1 MICSREIMGQMQIH
15 QETVFARTTDR
26 WNLRI
31 FHYHPSGQA
40 VGRFPVILCHGLAA
54 NKNSCDFG
62 QPGSKDWLQYSL
74 AAFLSQQRSDDG
86 PVFDV
91 WVPELRGAGV
101 SFFDPRENPERFHW
115 CVDDYIDKDVPAIIQ
130 RVQQSYL
137 DRELGAPPVFWVGK
151 SMGGM
156 IAYAYGQ
163 TKQGQKNLKGVVTI
177 GSPVV
182 FGKSS
187 VFLEFITRITP
198 RNVSIP
204 IRLMELVEKS
214 GEIANHFRGLG
225 VNLENVDPD
234 VLQTYLR
241 VGLSDVLSSKVL
253 SQFSLFFK
261 HMTFCRYPR
270 YPWMYDIFGRIPGMK
285 KLFTPYSYTEN
296 LYRFIAPLLVI
307 AGGSDKMAP
316 KTEMHYVK
324 DHVGSIDVTYL
335 EFSKEAGYHADY
347 GHLDLNLGLYAREEV
362 YPKIYEWLVKRG
374 NVSLNFPTNP

>member
-1 MICSREIMGQMQIH
+1 MGQMQIQ
-15 QETVFARTTDR
+15 QETVFARTTDG

-31 FHYHPSGQA
+31 FHYHPSGQV

-62 QPGSKDWLQYSL
+62 EPGSSEWLRYSL
-74 AAFLSQQRSDDG
+74 AAFLSQQRSDEG

-91 WVPELRGAGV
+91 WVPELRGAGL
-101 SFFDPRENPERFHW
+101 SCFDPRENPERFHW

-137 DRELGAPPVFWVGK
+137 DRKLGAPPVFWVGK

-163 TKQGQKNLKGVVTI
+163 TRQGQKNLKGVVTI

-225 VNLENVDPD
+225 VNLENVDPE

-285 KLFTPYSYTEN
+285 KMFTPYSYTQN
-296 LYRFIAPLLVI
+296 LYRFIAPLMVI

-324 DHVGSIDVTYL
+324 DHIGSTDVTYL

-362 YPKIYEWLVKRG
+362 YPKIYDWLRQR
-374 NVSLNFPTNP
+374 NNII

>member
-1 MICSREIMGQMQIH
+1 MRQMGIH
-15 QETVFARTTDR
+15 QEIVSARTADG
-26 WNLRI
+26 WDLRI
-31 FHYHPSGQA
+31 FHYHPNGRD
-40 VGRFPVILCHGLAA
+40 VGRFPIILCHGLAA

-62 QPGSKDWLQYSL
+62 EPGTRQWLQYSL
-74 AAFLSQQRSDDG
+74 AAFLSQQRADG
-86 PVFDV
+86 EAVFDV
-91 WVPELRGAGV
+91 WVPELRGAGR
-101 SFFDPRENPERFHW
+101 SSFDPRQNPERFHW
-115 CVDDYIDKDVPAIIQ
+115 CVDDYIEKDVPAIIQ

-137 DRELGAPPVFWVGK
+137 DRKLGAPPVFWVGK

-163 TKQGQKNLKGVVTI
+163 TTQGQKNLKGVVTI

-204 IRLMELVEKS
+204 IRIMELVEKS
-214 GEIANHFRGLG
+214 GDIANHFRGLG
-225 VNLENVDPD
+225 VNLENVDPEI
-234 VLQTYLR
+234 LQTYLR

-285 KLFTPYSYTEN
+285 KMFTPYSYTEN
-296 LYRFIAPLLVI
+296 LHRFIAPLLVI

-316 KTEMHYVK
+316 KMEMHYVK
-324 DHVGSIDVTYL
+324 DNVGSTDVTYL
-335 EFSKEAGYHADY
+335 EFSKEAGYRADY
-347 GHLDLNLGLYAREEV
+347 GHLDLNLGLYARNEV
-362 YPKIYEWLVKRG
+362 YPKIYEWLVERNKII
-374 NVSLNFPTNP
+374 

>member
-1 MICSREIMGQMQIH
+1 MGQMQIQ
-15 QETVFARTTDR
+15 QETVFARTTDG
-26 WNLRI
+26 WKLRI
-31 FHYHPSGQA
+31 FHYRPSGQV

-62 QPGSKDWLQYSL
+62 EPGSSEWLRYSL
-74 AAFLSQQRSDDG
+74 AAFLSQQRSDEG

-101 SFFDPRENPERFHW
+101 SCFDPRENPERFHW

-137 DRELGAPPVFWVGK
+137 DRKQGAPPVFWVGK

-163 TKQGQKNLKGVVTI
+163 TRQGQKNLKGVVTI

-225 VNLENVDPD
+225 VNLENVDPE

-285 KLFTPYSYTEN
+285 KMFTPYSYTQN

-324 DHVGSIDVTYL
+324 DHIGSTDVTYL
-335 EFSKEAGYHADY
+335 EFSKEAGYRADY

-362 YPKIYEWLVKRG
+362 YPKIYDWLRQR
-374 NVSLNFPTNP
+374 NNTI